1 MKLAYIILSLVFL
14 LTASYGLEMFIASRK
29 GVKILVKIPDKRDD
43 KKVLT
48 KSKRIDAGKISKEL
62 ECDVQMLLSNNFFDQ
77 SRNVISGRNENM
89 PAELKLENIY
99 QLQGV
104 LEIGDSKTAV
114 IVNRNQPQRGPPV
127 KGKVADKRTFLLG
140 DTIGSSY
147 KLSEIGT
154 KSVKF
159 TRDGREQELSMFQGK
174 NGTVQAIPGNMPGMP
189 PDPNMSRPPRSLR
202 GGAMVSKP

>member
-1 MKLAYIILSLVFL
+1 MKLAYIILSLIFL
-14 LTASYGLEMFIASRK
+14 LTAGYGLENFFAARRESQSAAGK
-29 GVKILVKIPDKRDD
+29 PDKLES
-43 KKVLT
+43 KKIQV
-48 KSKRIDAGKISKEL
+48 KSTRGNAGAVPAEPVY
-62 ECDVQMLLSNNFFDQ
+62 DVQALLSNDFFDF
-77 SRNVISGRNENM
+77 SRNVVAGRNENM
-89 PAELKLENIY
+89 PAELKLENLY
-99 QLQGV
+99 QLLGV
-104 LEIGDSKTAV
+104 MEIGDCKAAV
-114 IVNRNQPQRGPPV
+114 IINRNQPQRGPPV

-174 NGTVQAIPGNMPGMP
+174 KGTAQAIPGNMPGMP

-202 GGAMVSKP
+202 GGAMEGR